1 MSVSEFLQG
10 WLVDLVNRFGNLGGF
25 SILQERICSGESL
38 SVPLLAA
45 LLRLVIVT
53 LHSQSVVH
61 VHCMYLFNSLL
72 KTNIVM
78 GVIQTCGYQVSLFHF
93 IESLLHFSKSCEF

>member
-25 SILQERICSGESL
+25 SILQERICSGETL

-61 VHCMYLFNSLL
+61 VC
-72 KTNIVM
+72 
-78 GVIQTCGYQVSLFHF
+78 TCLTRF
-93 IESLLHFSKSCEF
+93 